1 MGRAYVL
8 QWEVKRSAD
17 WCPDNLRKLD
27 KENDASKKQK
37 MFEQVQQVEAFSL
50 HCRVLSRYELNTLLP
65 SWAVFADILQETLI
79 RCLRSTVDVRQ
90 IGLHSRLLA
99 QPRITDI

>member
-8 QWEVKRSAD
+8 QWDAKRSAG
-17 WCPDNLRKLD
+17 WCADNLRKLD
-27 KENDASKKQK
+27 KENDASKKLK

-65 SWAVFADILQETLI
+65 SWAVFADILHETLI